1 VKGRWILAII
11 AANLVAL
18 VGLAFAYPHLMVSP
32 GVLVPAHA
40 ALATD
45 CFACHA
51 PLRGASAERCVACHA
66 LPDIGLR
73 TTKGVP
79 LPKPTVKASFH
90 QQLIVQDCM
99 ACHSD
104 HAGPKLAQHS
114 HKPFSHELLR
124 ADVRERCESCHTAP
138 QNGIHRDL
146 KVSCGQCHKP
156 EAWKPAGFDHTLLP
170 TAQLNRCES
179 CHKAPI
185 DTMHR
190 QILGNCAQCH
200 KPQAWKPA
208 SFEHDKLFLLAGD
221 HNATCVTC
229 HVGNDYSRYTCF
241 GCHEHTPSNIRAK
254 HEKEGIRNFENCVAC
269 HRSASEGNEREGRG
283 ERRKKD

>member
-1 VKGRWILAII
+1 MKGRWILAII
-11 AANLVAL
+11 AANLLAL

-32 GVLVPAHA
+32 GALVPAHA
-40 ALATD
+40 ALATE

-51 PLRGASAERCVACHA
+51 PLRGASSERCIACHV

-79 LPKPTVKASFH
+79 MPKPTVKASFH

-104 HAGPKLAQHS
+104 HEGPQLAQHS
-114 HKPFSHELLR
+114 RKPFSHELLR
-124 ADVRERCESCHTAP
+124 ADVRERCSSCHTAP
-138 QNGIHRDL
+138 VD
-146 KVSCGQCHKP
+146 
-156 EAWKPAGFDHTLLP
+156 A
-170 TAQLNRCES
+170 
-179 CHKAPI
+179 
-185 DTMHR
+185 MHR
-190 QILGNCAQCH
+190 QIQGNCAQCH

-208 SFEHDKLFLLAGD
+208 SFEHDKLFLLDGD

-229 HVGNDYSRYTCF
+229 HVGNDYGRYTCF
-241 GCHEHTPSNIRAK
+241 GCHAHTPSNIRAK

-283 ERRKKD
+283 EGRKKD

>member
-1 VKGRWILAII
+1 MKGRWILAII
-11 AANLVAL
+11 AANLVVLA
-18 VGLAFAYPHLMVSP
+18 GLAFAYPHLMVSP
-32 GVLVPAHA
+32 GALVPAHA

-66 LPDIGLR
+66 LPENGLR

-79 LPKPTVKASFH
+79 MPKPTVKASFH

-114 HKPFSHELLR
+114 RKMFSHELLR
-124 ADVRERCESCHTAP
+124 ADVGERCESCHSAP
-138 QNGIHRDL
+138 QNEIHRDL

-179 CHKAPI
+179 CHKAP
-185 DTMHR
+185 T
-190 QILGNCAQCH
+190 
-200 KPQAWKPA
+200 
-208 SFEHDKLFLLAGD
+208 SFEHDKLYLLDGD

-241 GCHEHTPSNIRAK
+241 GCHEHTPSNISAK

-283 ERRKKD
+283 EGSKKD

>member
-1 VKGRWILAII
+1 VKGRWIVAII

-32 GVLVPAHA
+32 GALVPAHA

-45 CFACHA
+45 CFACHT
-51 PLRGASAERCVACHA
+51 PLRGASAERCVACHT

-79 LPKPTVKASFH
+79 MPKPTVKASFH
-90 QQLIVQDCM
+90 QQLIVQNCM

-104 HAGPKLAQHS
+104 HEGPKLTQHS
-114 HKPFSHELLR
+114 RKLFSHELLR
-124 ADVRERCESCHTAP
+124 ADVRERCESCHMAP
-138 QNGIHRDL
+138 
-146 KVSCGQCHKP
+146 
-156 EAWKPAGFDHTLLP
+156 T
-170 TAQLNRCES
+170 
-179 CHKAPI
+179 

-190 QILGNCAQCH
+190 QIQGNCAQCH

-208 SFEHDKLFLLAGD
+208 SFEHDKLFLLDGD

-229 HVGNDYSRYTCF
+229 HVDNDYSRYTCF

-283 ERRKKD
+283 EGRKKD